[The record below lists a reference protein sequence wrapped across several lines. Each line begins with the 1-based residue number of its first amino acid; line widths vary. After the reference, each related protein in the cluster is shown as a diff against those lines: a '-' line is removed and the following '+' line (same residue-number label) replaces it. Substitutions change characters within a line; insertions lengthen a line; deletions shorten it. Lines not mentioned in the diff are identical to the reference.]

1 MKIRDRP
8 EFRDKPKPLSFGPDV
23 LVIDAAMQMAKRNIG
38 SVMVIDGNQKLLG
51 VVTERD
57 ILNRLVARER
67 DPAATRLSEIM
78 TAGVRVAKAD
88 DDLIE
93 WMRIMSNERF
103 RRLPIVDDSGKVV
116 SVMTQGD
123 FVSYTWPNLL
133 HQAREVT
140 RNTVGRNYQILLV
153 VGSVLLYSIILI
165 VILTSF
171 AGSR

>member
-8 EFRDKPKPLSFGPDV
+8 EFRDKPKPLSLGPDV
-23 LVIDAAMQMAKRNIG
+23 LVVDAATQMAERNIG
-38 SVMVIDGNQKLLG
+38 SVMVIDGARNLLG

-57 ILNRLVARER
+57 ILNRLVAEKR
-67 DPAATRLSEIM
+67 DPATTRLAEIM
-78 TAGVRVAKAD
+78 TADVRVAKAD

-103 RRLPIVDDSGKVV
+103 RRLPIVDDNGQVV

-133 HQAREVT
+133 HQAREIT
-140 RNTVGRNYQILLV
+140 RTTVGGNYQILLV
-153 VGSVLLYSIILI
+153 VGSVLLYSVILIIILTAY
-165 VILTSF
+165 L
-171 AGSR
+171 GS

>member
-38 SVMVIDGNQKLLG
+38 SVMVIDANQKLLG

-67 DPAATRLSEIM
+67 DPTTTRLDEIM

-103 RRLPIVDDSGKVV
+103 RRLNAP
-116 SVMTQGD
+116 
-123 FVSYTWPNLL
+123 
-133 HQAREVT
+133 
-140 RNTVGRNYQILLV
+140 
-153 VGSVLLYSIILI
+153 
-165 VILTSF
+165 
-171 AGSR
+171 